1 MSLWK
6 IDLNILTH
14 IAQSMAKIHPYMQRK
29 VIEKMRES
37 HLISVQHYKM
47 LCCKI
52 YLYPCELLVYNNKA
66 AFIMSLLFL
75 KKSRP
80 YMAVQKGS

>member
-1 MSLWK
+1 
-6 IDLNILTH
+6 
-14 IAQSMAKIHPYMQRK
+14 
-29 VIEKMRES
+29 MREP

-52 YLYPCELLVYNNKA
+52 HLYLCELLVYNNKV
-66 AFIMSLLFL
+66 AFIMSVLFL

-80 YMAVQKGS
+80 